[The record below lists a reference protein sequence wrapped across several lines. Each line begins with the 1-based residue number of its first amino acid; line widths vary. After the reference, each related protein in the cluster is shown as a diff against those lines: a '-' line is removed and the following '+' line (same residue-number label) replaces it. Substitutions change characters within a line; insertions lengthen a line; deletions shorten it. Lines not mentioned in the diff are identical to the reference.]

1 MEGRATGVHRGS
13 AAGDA
18 AAVVAHARSPPRRR
32 RGRYRRRRGCHAV
45 AAAPRAAGRHLSR
58 VRRVRRGRPRRPRTA
73 AVVRL
78 LRNGRHTAE
87 RRAHRARRHC
97 RGGGVGRGRHRDAE
111 LGLDD
116 VRSTGG
122 GHAVPL
128 AGRRVRVP
136 LRHGRHRPSTH
147 PREPNHSV
155 SRWLMDKTSS
165 LLATRTSRR
174 GMLVRSAI
182 VGSALATSPTDY
194 IFRPISAYAAACT
207 CRGQPCS
214 CGTACCDGY
223 TSFCCSITG
232 DNSCPSG
239 TVPAGWWRAEGSGLC
254 GGASRYYMDCNQL
267 LDAPQQCGCSCAG
280 GDCNNRVTCCTHFRY
295 GQCHQEIA
303 QVGAIVCRV
312 VTCTPPWQI
321 DPTCSTADA
330 QDDATRFHDAP
341 CLHEPPK
348 PPPPK
353 THLVTAQW
361 FLRSSSTSGAADIAF
376 PYGAPGDLPIVGD
389 WDGDGVDTV
398 GVVRGSLF
406 LLRNSNTAGT
416 ADIAFVYGDAGDAV

>member
-1 MEGRATGVHRGS
+1 
-13 AAGDA
+13 
-18 AAVVAHARSPPRRR
+18 
-32 RGRYRRRRGCHAV
+32 
-45 AAAPRAAGRHLSR
+45 
-58 VRRVRRGRPRRPRTA
+58 
-73 AVVRL
+73 
-78 LRNGRHTAE
+78 
-87 RRAHRARRHC
+87 
-97 RGGGVGRGRHRDAE
+97 
-111 LGLDD
+111 
-116 VRSTGG
+116 
-122 GHAVPL
+122 
-128 AGRRVRVP
+128 
-136 LRHGRHRPSTH
+136 
-147 PREPNHSV
+147 
-155 SRWLMDKTSS
+155 MDKTSS

-341 CLHEPPK
+341 WLHEPPK

-361 FLRSSSTSGAADIAF
+361 FLRSSPTSGAADIAF

-389 WDGDGVDTV
+389 WNGDGVDTV

-406 LLRNSNTAGT
+406 LLRNSNTAGS
-416 ADIAFVYGDAGDAV
+416 ADIAFVYGDAGDAVIVGDWNGDGTDTVGIVRGNTFYLRNSHTAGAADVTFSFGDAGDRVIVGKWKKGDKADSVGVVRGNTFYLRNPATGVADIVFNYGDPGDKVVVGDWNGDGVDTPAVVRGSTFYARNSNSSGVADLTFLYGDPGDIIVTGRWKKGAPTGPGVAR